1 MIRRRRDTL
10 AGLPQRILMIAPTS
24 FFLDYGCHV
33 RILEEARALLKQGLQ
48 VRIVTYYQG
57 RDWPGLDIVR
67 CAPTPW
73 RADYEV
79 GSSLHKMAFDALLF
93 FKALQ
98 EAWRWRPD
106 LIHGHLHEGA
116 LLGSVIGRLLRI
128 PVLFDFQGSL
138 TGEMVDHGFLKKD
151 SLFYYWWRRLE
162 ERIVEMP
169 QMIVTSTVHSADLV
183 RREFFRTEN
192 VYPLPDSV
200 NLDFFT
206 PEVLTAEQR
215 AARRAELGIPLERKV
230 AVFLGLLTEYQ
241 GVPHLLEATA
251 RLRRQGYPLTVLVM
265 GFPNVELYRQRAAEL
280 GLTPEDV
287 IFTGKVPYE
296 AAPAYLA
303 LGDLAVAPKLSATE
317 GSGKILNYMAMALP
331 TVAFDT
337 QVSREYLGDSG
348 VYARPLGDVKAL
360 AEAIAF
366 VLRNPVVAQA
376 MGQALRERAAK
387 HFSWARTGRQ
397 MLVLYRRLLEDWP
410 KRH

>member
-1 MIRRRRDTL
+1 MSLRV
-10 AGLPQRILMIAPTS
+10 LMIAPTS

-33 RILEEARALLKQGLQ
+33 RILEETRALLKRDVQ
-48 VRIVTYYQG
+48 VRLVTYYQG

-73 RADYEV
+73 RANYEV
-79 GSSLHKMAFDALLF
+79 GSSIHKMAFDVLLF

-98 EAWRWRPD
+98 EARRWKPD

-116 LLGSVIGRLLRI
+116 LLGSVIGRLVRV

-138 TGEMVDHGFLKKD
+138 TAEMVDHGFLKKD
-151 SLFYYWWRRLE
+151 SVFYYWWRRLE

-183 RREFFRTEN
+183 RREFMREEN

-206 PEVLTAEQR
+206 PEVLSAEER
-215 AARRAELGIPLERKV
+215 AARREALGIPPERKV

-251 RLRRQGYPLTVLVM
+251 RLRQQGYPLTVMLM
-265 GFPNVELYRQRAAEL
+265 GFPNVDLYRKRAAEL
-280 GLTPEDV
+280 GLSAADV

-296 AAPAYLA
+296 DAPTYLA
-303 LGDLAVAPKLSATE
+303 LGDFAVAPKISATE

-331 TVAFDT
+331 TVAYDT
-337 QVSREYLGDSG
+337 HVSREYLGDLG
-348 VYARPLGDVKAL
+348 VYAHPIGDVKAL
-360 AEAIAF
+360 AEAMAF
-366 VLRNPVVAQA
+366 VMRNPVMAQEL
-376 MGQALRERAAK
+376 GTRLRARAAK
-387 HFSWARTGRQ
+387 HFSWERTGRQ
-397 MLVLYRRLLEDWP
+397 MLVLYRRLLES
-410 KRH
+410 HG

>member
-1 MIRRRRDTL
+1 
-10 AGLPQRILMIAPTS
+10 MIAPTS

-33 RILEEARALLKQGLQ
+33 RILEEARALLKLGMQ

-79 GSSLHKMAFDALLF
+79 GSSAHKMAFDILLF

-98 EAWRWRPD
+98 EARRWKPD

-138 TGEMVDHGFLKKD
+138 TAEMVDHGFLKPN
-151 SLFYYWWRRLE
+151 SVFYYWWRRLE

-169 QMIVTSTVHSADLV
+169 QMIVTSTVHSADLL
-183 RREFFRTEN
+183 RREFLRAEA

-206 PEVLTAEQR
+206 PEVLTAEER
-215 AARRAELGIPLERKV
+215 AARRAALGIPDERQV
-230 AVFLGLLTEYQ
+230 AVFLGLLTDYQ

-251 RLRRQGYPLTVLVM
+251 RLRQQNYPLSVLVM
-265 GFPNVELYRQRAAEL
+265 GFPNVERYRRYAAEL
-280 GLTPEDV
+280 GLTAEDV
-287 IFTGKVPYE
+287 IFTGKVAYDQ
-296 AAPAYLA
+296 APAYLA

-337 QVSREYLGDSG
+337 QVSREYLGDLG
-348 VYARPLGDVKAL
+348 IYARPIGDVKAL
-360 AEAIAF
+360 AEAMAF
-366 VLRNPVVAQA
+366 VLRNPVVAQQ
-376 MGQALRERAAK
+376 MGEALRQRAAR
-387 HFSWARTGRQ
+387 HFSWERSGRQ
-397 MLVLYRRLLEDWP
+397 MRVLYQRLLELRP
-410 KRH
+410 

>member
-1 MIRRRRDTL
+1 
-10 AGLPQRILMIAPTS
+10 MIAPTS

-33 RILEEARALLKQGLQ
+33 RILEETRVLLKLGVQ
-48 VRIVTYYQG
+48 VRIVTYFQG

-79 GSSLHKMAFDALLF
+79 GSSVHKMAFDVLLF

-98 EAWRWRPD
+98 EARRWRPD

-138 TGEMVDHGFLKKD
+138 TAEMVDHGFLKKE

-162 ERIVEMP
+162 ERIVELP

-183 RREFFRTEN
+183 RTEFLRTHD

-200 NLDFFT
+200 NLDFFS
-206 PEVLTAEQR
+206 PEVLSAEERAQRR
-215 AARRAELGIPLERKV
+215 AALGIPAGRTV

-251 RLRRQGYPLTVLVM
+251 RLRRQGYPLSVIVM
-265 GFPNVELYRQRAAEL
+265 GFPNVELYRQRAADL
-280 GLTPEDV
+280 GLSGEDV
-287 IFTGKVPYE
+287 VFTGKIPYE
-296 AAPAYLA
+296 QAPQYLA
-303 LGDLAVAPKLSATE
+303 LGDFAVAPKISATE

-337 QVSREYLGDSG
+337 QVSREYLGDAG
-348 VYARPLGDVKAL
+348 VLARPMGDVKAL
-360 AEAIAF
+360 AEAMAF
-366 VLRNPVVAQA
+366 VLRNPVMAQQL
-376 MGQALRERAAK
+376 GERLRARAAK
-387 HFSWARTGRQ
+387 HFSWDRMGRQ
-397 MLVLYRRLLEDWP
+397 LLVLYRRLLGF
-410 KRH
+410 